1 MGARQKTKLIDS
13 GPGTNRSVTSTLRV
27 ASNPIQLCWSQHNRR
42 GRVHSRCLLARL
54 AAIVLYL
61 LVGSTLLAQ
70 APEGVIQGAVNDITE
85 AIVTKAKVRISQP
98 QLGGDRVVGT
108 DAYGQYY
115 LTNLEPGEYQIAA
128 SAPRFSTEVKHL
140 TLRVGDH
147 LTINFRLR
155 PGSVEKQI
163 QVVGETS
170 GINTSEFA
178 VQGSVSQTQIQN
190 LPLNGRNFLE
200 LARLE
205 PGVSVA
211 LVANPGAFAN
221 NYARVSM
228 AGAQYLLTQ
237 VSVDGVS
244 VEDRMNGGTAQ
255 NFSQETVQE
264 FQIERFSFDPASAM
278 SGAGGIN
285 IVTRHGTNNLHGA
298 GFFFYRDHNMAAY
311 PGLHRDLKHPDPFF
325 VRKQSG
331 FRLGGAL
338 RKDRIF
344 WFTNFEHDWQTAALA
359 VQNNHPIFSKL
370 DVVYPSPLTFNQFN
384 VRVDG
389 KLDNANSAFVRVS
402 QDKNNN
408 TAPASV
414 GIFMPSNW
422 MSSRNSALQIVAGET
437 SILNARTVNEL
448 RYAHS
453 YLHSQ
458 SDPVTAQNCSNP
470 VVCIGLGGPEI
481 LSFDD
486 PAFHIGNRP
495 SVPLAIFPTTNQ
507 LLDVLTWQHRGH
519 LFRLGGSWE
528 HVSLHGYRGI
538 YEPAQITLWGP
549 TNLLQFPALYNALPA
564 SLKDPT
570 APPPTLEEILQL
582 PLRSFITGIGNV
594 SFPGPYHSDS
604 RSHSNL
610 WRIHAQDSWSVRR
623 GLTVIFG
630 AAYSNQ
636 TNIYNSDLTR
646 PAYLSPIFGG
656 DLRPPH
662 RGASV
667 IDPSAGLA
675 WNVRNKGKTVIR
687 GGGGIY
693 HDKVDFFVPLLE
705 RGALGPS
712 GNQRVPIDGSVAG
725 LSFLSTPTAFRG
737 QDLLPILPTIRSTLQ
752 SKLGNGT
759 DPTVS
764 TVQVIKQ
771 ADQLFGPDHTT
782 AYAIH
787 VSAGIQQELSPTLT
801 LSADYVMRRYLHMGG
816 FQGVFSVDQNR
827 FNRPLVTGVDPNT
840 GVVSFIRDPV
850 IPLCTPAQAAALNP
864 QDQCSTG
871 AINVYGGDANYRYQA
886 LQLKLDKRFSS
897 RLQFTASYAFA
908 KNTGFVAVTQYNNPA
923 LDYGNVGTPRH
934 TLIVSGVYEMP
945 NVHSQS
951 PILRGLLNGWTVSFI
966 SETDSAPPLDT
977 MLSGLDLDGDGISST
992 LLPGINGHNIVG
1004 QGLSE
1009 SKLRTLVG
1017 QYNATVEARTR
1028 TITNPDGTQ
1037 TVIRPRT
1044 PFNQII
1050 SPIVLP
1056 GNISAGDCF
1065 ISQDLRLT
1073 RKISINERVMLS
1085 LIGEVF
1091 NLFNVANLTGYSN
1104 VLNQPNYGQPSA
1116 RAGQAFGTGGPRAFQ
1131 VAARVE
1137 F

>member
-1 MGARQKTKLIDS
+1 M
-13 GPGTNRSVTSTLRV
+13 
-27 ASNPIQLCWSQHNRR
+27 SNSIQLRFFQDRC
-42 GRVHSRCLLARL
+42 GYLHSTFHVPALPVVFALFVLLQN
-54 AAIVLYL
+54 
-61 LVGSTLLAQ
+61 TLLAQ
-70 APEGVIQGAVNDITE
+70 APEGAIRGVVNDVTGAV
-85 AIVTKAKVRISQP
+85 VTKASLRVRQA
-98 QLGGDRVVGT
+98 QFGGGRVVGT

-115 LTNLEPGEYQIAA
+115 ITNLEPGDYEIEA
-128 SAPRFSTEVKHL
+128 SAPGFNTEVQHV

-147 LTINFRLR
+147 LTINFQLR
-155 PGSVEKQI
+155 PGSVNERALVSGQ
-163 QVVGETS
+163 TS

-178 VQGSVSQTQIQN
+178 VNGSVSQVQIQN

-205 PGVSVA
+205 PGVNVVSVT
-211 LVANPGAFAN
+211 NPGAFAN
-221 NYARVSM
+221 NYSRVSI

-237 VSVDGVS
+237 VSVDGV
-244 VEDRMNGGTAQ
+244 VVDDRMNGGTSQ

-264 FQIERFSFDPASAM
+264 FQVERFSSDPASAM

-298 GFFFYRDHNMAAY
+298 AFFFYRDHNMAAY
-311 PGLHRDLKHPDPFF
+311 PGLRRDLKHPDPFF
-325 VRKQSG
+325 ARKQSG
-331 FRLGGAL
+331 FRLGGPL
-338 RKDRIF
+338 RKDQIF

-370 DVVYPSPLTFNQFN
+370 DVVYPSPLRFNQFN
-384 VRVDG
+384 LRVDG
-389 KLDNANSAFVRVS
+389 KLNNANSAFVRVS

-408 TAPASV
+408 VAPASV

-422 MSSRNSALQIVAGET
+422 VSSHNSALQIEGGET
-437 SILNARTVNEL
+437 SVLNSRMVNDL

-453 YLHSQ
+453 YLDSH
-458 SDPVTAQNCSNP
+458 SDPVTSQNCADP
-470 VVCIGLGGPEI
+470 IVCIGVGGPEI
-481 LSFDD
+481 LPFDD

-507 LLDVLTWQHRGH
+507 LLDVLTWQHNGH
-519 LFRLGGSWE
+519 LLRLGGDWE

-538 YEPAQITLWGP
+538 YEPAQMTLWGP
-549 TNLLQFPALYNALPA
+549 TNLLQSPSLYDALPA
-564 SLKDPT
+564 SLRDPT
-570 APPPTLEEILQL
+570 APPPTLEDILQL

-604 RSHSNL
+604 ASHSNL
-610 WRIHAQDSWSVRR
+610 WRFHAQDSWSVRR
-623 GLTVIFG
+623 GLTLTFG
-630 AAYSNQ
+630 AAYSYQ
-636 TNIYNSDLTR
+636 TNIYNQDLKR
-646 PAYLSPIFGG
+646 PAYLAPIFGG

-675 WNVRNKGKTVIR
+675 WNVQNKGKTVVR

-693 HDKVDFFVPLLE
+693 HDKVFFFVPLLE

-712 GNQRVPIDGSVAG
+712 GNERVPIDGSVVG

-737 QDLLPILPTIRSTLQ
+737 QDLLPVLPTIRSTLA

-782 AYAIH
+782 AAAIH
-787 VSAGIQQELSPTLT
+787 VNAGIQQELTPTLT
-801 LSADYVMRRYLHMGG
+801 LSADYVMRRYVHMGG
-816 FQGVFSVDQNR
+816 FQGVFSVDRNQ
-827 FNRPLVTGVDPNT
+827 FNRPRVTGVDPNT
-840 GVVSFIRDPV
+840 GVVSFVRDPV

-871 AINVYGGDANYRYQA
+871 AITVYGGDANYRYQA
-886 LQLKLDKRFSS
+886 LQVKLDKRFSS
-897 RLQFTASYAFA
+897 RLQFTGSYALA

-934 TLIVSGVYEMP
+934 TLIVSGVYEIP
-945 NVHSQS
+945 DVPARSR
-951 PILRGLLNGWTVSFI
+951 ILRGLLNAWTVAFI
-966 SETDSAPPLDT
+966 SETDSEPPLDT
-977 MLSGLDLDGDGISST
+977 TLSGLDLDGDGISTT
-992 LLPGINGHNIVG
+992 LLPGINGHNLFG
-1004 QGLSE
+1004 QGLSQ
-1009 SKLRTLVG
+1009 SRLRELVA

-1028 TITNPDGTQ
+1028 IITNPDGTQ
-1037 TVIRPRT
+1037 SLIRPRT

-1056 GNISAGDCF
+1056 GKISAGDSF
-1065 ISQDLRLT
+1065 ISQDVRLT
-1073 RKISINERVMLS
+1073 KRFNINEKVTLS

-1091 NLFNVANLTGYSN
+1091 NLFNIANLTGYSS

-1131 VAARVE
+1131 VASRVE

>member
-1 MGARQKTKLIDS
+1 M
-13 GPGTNRSVTSTLRV
+13 
-27 ASNPIQLCWSQHNRR
+27 SNSIQLRFFQDRC
-42 GRVHSRCLLARL
+42 GYLHSTFYVLAL
-54 AAIVLYL
+54 PIVLTSFV
-61 LVGSTLLAQ
+61 LVQKPLVAQ
-70 APEGVIQGAVNDITE
+70 APEGAIRGFVKDVSGAV
-85 AIVTKAKVRISQP
+85 VTKASLRVSQP
-98 QLGGDRVVGT
+98 QFGGGRVVGT

-115 LTNLEPGEYQIAA
+115 ITNLAPGDYEIEAFA
-128 SAPRFSTEVKHL
+128 SGFNTEVQNVR
-140 TLRVGDH
+140 LRVGDQ
-147 LTINFRLR
+147 LTVNFQLH
-155 PGSVEKQI
+155 PGSVEKQ
-163 QVVGETS
+163 VVVRGETS

-178 VQGSVSQTQIQN
+178 VKGSVSQTQIQN

-205 PGVSVA
+205 PGVSV
-211 LVANPGAFAN
+211 VSVTNPGAFAN
-221 NYARVSM
+221 NYSRVSI

-237 VSVDGVS
+237 VSVDGVT
-244 VEDRMNGGTAQ
+244 VDDRMNGGTAQ

-264 FQIERFSFDPASAM
+264 FQVERFSFDPASAM

-285 IVTRHGTNNLHGA
+285 IVTRHGTNSLHGA
-298 GFFFYRDHNMAAY
+298 AFFFYRDHNMAAY

-325 VRKQSG
+325 TRKQSG
-331 FRLGGAL
+331 FRLGGRL

-389 KLDNANSAFVRVS
+389 RLDNANTAFVRIS

-408 TAPASV
+408 AAPASV

-422 MSSRNSALQIVAGET
+422 VSSHNSALQIAGGET
-437 SILNARTVNEL
+437 SVLNSRIVNDL
-448 RYAHS
+448 RYAYS
-453 YLHSQ
+453 YLHSH
-458 SDPVTAQNCSNP
+458 SDPVTSQNCGDP
-470 VVCIGLGGPEI
+470 VACIGVGGPEI
-481 LSFDD
+481 VAFDD

-507 LLDVLTWQHRGH
+507 LLDVLTWQHNGH
-519 LFRLGGSWE
+519 LLRLGGDWE
-528 HVSLHGYRGI
+528 NVSLHGYRGI

-549 TNLLQFPALYNALPA
+549 TNLLQSPSLYNALPA
-564 SLKDPT
+564 SLRDPS
-570 APPPTLEEILQL
+570 APPPTLEDILQL
-582 PLRSFITGIGNV
+582 PLRSFITGIGNL

-604 RSHSNL
+604 TSHSNL
-610 WRIHAQDSWSVRR
+610 WRFHGQDSWSVRR
-623 GLTVIFG
+623 GLTLTFG
-630 AAYSNQ
+630 AAYSYQ
-636 TNIYNSDLTR
+636 TNIYNQDLKR
-646 PAYLSPIFGG
+646 PAYLSPIFDG

-693 HDKVDFFVPLLE
+693 HDRIDFFVPLLE

-712 GNQRVPIDGSVAG
+712 GNERVPVNGSVVG

-737 QDLLPILPTIRSTLQ
+737 QDLLPILPTIRSTLA

-787 VSAGIQQELSPTLT
+787 VNAGMQQELTPSLT
-801 LSADYVMRRYLHMGG
+801 LSADYVMRRYVHMGG
-816 FQGVFSVDQNR
+816 FQGVFSVDRNQ
-827 FNRPLVTGVDPNT
+827 FNRPRVTGVDPNT
-840 GVVSFIRDPV
+840 GVVSFVRDPV
-850 IPLCTPAQAAALNP
+850 IPLCTPSQAAALNP

-871 AINVYGGDANYRYQA
+871 AITVYGGDANYRYQA
-886 LQLKLDKRFSS
+886 LQVKLDKRFSS
-897 RLQFTASYAFA
+897 RLQFTASYALA
-908 KNTGFVAVTQYNNPA
+908 KNTGFVAVTQYNDPT
-923 LDYGNVGTPRH
+923 LDYGNVGTPGH
-934 TLIVSGVYEMP
+934 TLIVSGVYEIP
-945 NVHSQS
+945 DVHTQS
-951 PILRGLLNGWTVSFI
+951 RILRNLSKAWTVAFI

-977 MLSGLDLDGDGISST
+977 MLSGLDLDGDGISTT
-992 LLPGINGHNIVG
+992 LLPGINRHNLLG

-1009 SKLRTLVG
+1009 SELRALVA
-1017 QYNATVEARTR
+1017 QYNATIEARTR

-1056 GNISAGDCF
+1056 GKISAGDSF
-1065 ISQDLRLT
+1065 ISQDVRLT
-1073 RKISINERVMLS
+1073 KKFNIKENVTLL

-1091 NLFNVANLTGYSN
+1091 NLFNVANLTGYSS
-1104 VLNQPNYGQPSA
+1104 VLNQPNYAQASA

-1131 VAARVE
+1131 VASRVE